1 MVKKGKLALP
11 AIFFHGKATNNK
23 LTQMKK
29 YLGLLL
35 FMLSFGMVSAQKN
48 VVDKIVAIVGDEII
62 LKSDIENAYLQ
73 EQGRG
78 LVSSS
83 SDYKTELLEQQLI
96 QKLLMAQAQVDS
108 IFVTEE
114 EVEAAVSNQ
123 IDYFISNA
131 GSQERLENYFG
142 KSLQEIKD
150 EMRTP
155 IRERLITEQM
165 QQKIVEKIRLTPSEV
180 RAFFKKI
187 PRDSLPDIPDKYE
200 LQQIVLRPHISE
212 AEKERIR
219 ERLREFREQIIKGEK
234 TFNTLAV
241 LYSEDPGS
249 TAHGGEL
256 GYLSKNDLDPAFAE
270 AAFSLKPGKI
280 SKIVESEF
288 GFHILQ
294 LIDRQGEKV
303 NVRHILLQPKISE
316 EEKQEALNRLD
327 TIRQY
332 VTEGKMTFEEA
343 AFYFSTDKKTKNNGG
358 LFADP
363 RTSEARISRADIP
376 GEMAREVNQM
386 KEGEISQ
393 PFVSLQNGREEY
405 KIIKIKTFYPKHKAN
420 LDDDWQN
427 FELELQRQKQMD
439 KLEKW
444 IKEKQASTY
453 IHIDEDY
460 SKGKF
465 RYDGWIK

>member
-1 MVKKGKLALP
+1 LT
-11 AIFFHGKATNNK
+11 KAEKTNR
-23 LTQMKK
+23 THMKK
-29 YLGLLL
+29 YWVL
-35 FMLSFGMVSAQKN
+35 FVLALQFSGIAAQKN

-78 LVSSS
+78 LFSSS
-83 SDYKTELLEQQLI
+83 ADYKTELLEQQLM
-96 QKLLMAQAQVDS
+96 QKLLMAQAQIDS
-108 IFVTEE
+108 VFVTEE
-114 EVEAAVSNQ
+114 EVEAAVASQ
-123 IDYFISNA
+123 IEYFISNA
-131 GSQERLENYFG
+131 GSQERLESYFG
-142 KSLQEIKD
+142 KSLQEIRD

-155 IRERLITEQM
+155 LREKLITEQM
-165 QQKIVEKIRLTPSEV
+165 QQKIVEKIRITPSEV

-187 PRDSLPDIPDKYE
+187 PKDSLPDIGDKYE
-200 LQQIVLRPHISE
+200 LQQIVLRPNISD

-219 ERLREFREQIIKGEK
+219 EQLREYRDQILKGEK

-249 TAHGGEL
+249 AARGGEL
-256 GYLSKNDLDPAFAE
+256 GYLTKNDLDPAFAE
-270 AAFSLKPGKI
+270 AAFSLKPGRI

-288 GFHILQ
+288 GFHIIQ

-303 NVRHILLQPKISE
+303 NVRHILLQPKISD

-343 AFYFSTDKKTKNNGG
+343 AYYFSTDKKTKNNGG

-363 RTSEARISRADIP
+363 RTSEAKIAKADIP
-376 GEMAREVNQM
+376 GDMAREVN
-386 KEGEISQ
+386 KLKPGEISQ
-393 PFVSLQNGREEY
+393 PFVSRQDGREEY
-405 KIIKIKTFYPKHKAN
+405 KVVKIKTFYPRHKAN

-427 FELELQRQKQMD
+427 FEIELQRQKQME

-453 IHIDEDY
+453 IHIDENYRD
-460 SKGKF
+460 GKF